1 MTPLEEVP
9 VVLEGLA
16 FTIRLPSFD
25 GPLELLLHLIR
36 REELNIFD
44 IPISRLTQAYLGY
57 LEELRQLSIEPA
69 SEFLVMAA
77 TLMHIKSVTLLPR
90 PPVGQDDAGEL
101 LDPRDELVRRLLEYQ
116 RFKEVAQALD
126 LQARAGR
133 DVFYRLPGLDRPPD
147 PEDEQD
153 LANQD
158 IFRLA
163 EAFRRLI
170 RKGRFQA
177 PHDIHVE
184 RISIAER
191 IAQIAELLA
200 LEERTTFE
208 ALCVEARHREELITT
223 FLALLEMARLK
234 LIRVTQGDRLGPLY
248 VEARV
253 GAIGALGEDA
263 AGMMDDPTGPSPA
276 GVAAGARRDDD
287 LDDADGDLDED
298 ASRGW
303 RE

>member
-1 MTPLEEVP
+1 MNDVP

-16 FTIRLPSFD
+16 FSVRLPAFD

-44 IPISRLTQAYLGY
+44 IPIARLTRAYLGY
-57 LEELRQLSIEPA
+57 LEALRELSIEPA

-77 TLMHIKSVTLLPR
+77 TLMQIKSALLLPR
-90 PPVGQDDAGEL
+90 PPVGQGDAAEL

-116 RFKEVAQALD
+116 RFQEVARALD
-126 LQARAGR
+126 LFPRVGR
-133 DVFYRLPGLDRPPD
+133 DVFFRTPGLDRPPD

-191 IAQIAELLA
+191 IAQIAEILGRDD
-200 LEERTTFE
+200 RTTFE
-208 ALCVEARHREELITT
+208 QLIEGSRHREEVITT

-234 LIRVTQGDRLGPLY
+234 LIRVTQGDRLGPVH

-253 GAIGALGEDA
+253 GAIGDLGEDA
-263 AGMMDDPTGPSPA
+263 AGMMDEGLGGPGPA
-276 GVAAGARRDDD
+276 GPMRQASSAGSGGSELDADWDDD
-287 LDDADGDLDED
+287 EAPALDD
-298 ASRGW
+298 
-303 RE
+303 